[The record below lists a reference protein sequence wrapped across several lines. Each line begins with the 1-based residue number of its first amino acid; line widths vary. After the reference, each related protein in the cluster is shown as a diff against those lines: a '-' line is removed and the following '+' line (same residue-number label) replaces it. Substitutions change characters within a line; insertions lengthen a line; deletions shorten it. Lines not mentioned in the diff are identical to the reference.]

1 MKRRRRNGEEL
12 VSAASKMGGNMPP
25 LRLGV
30 EEETQKHV
38 GAATKGL
45 NENVTSVVYP
55 RPKGYL
61 WDLGNRSWWQR
72 SRCGQHSWIGWHYPQ
87 AQSAGASHTTAA
99 SPLPVIKR
107 LTC

>member
-1 MKRRRRNGEEL
+1 
-12 VSAASKMGGNMPP
+12 MPP

-61 WDLGNRSWWQR
+61 WDLGNRSW
-72 SRCGQHSWIGWHYPQ
+72 
-87 AQSAGASHTTAA
+87 
-99 SPLPVIKR
+99 
-107 LTC
+107 

>member
-45 NENVTSVVYP
+45 NENMTSVVYP
-55 RPKGYL
+55 RPTGYL

-72 SRCGQHSWIGWHYPQ
+72 SRCGQHSWTGWRYPL
-87 AQSAGASHTTAA
+87 AECWSFTHPSSLSSFGN
-99 SPLPVIKR
+99 
-107 LTC
+107 